1 MFIYSS
7 WLGSFTESEGLFLW
21 ATQLSRKLA
30 LGLTVGLTCLA
41 LSFKAD
47 IPESNLQPSSSV
59 LFDEHGE
66 EFLG

>member
-1 MFIYSS
+1 MTRRILSR
-7 WLGSFTESEGLFLW
+7 
-21 ATQLSRKLA
+21 LSRKLA

-66 EFLG
+66 EFVG